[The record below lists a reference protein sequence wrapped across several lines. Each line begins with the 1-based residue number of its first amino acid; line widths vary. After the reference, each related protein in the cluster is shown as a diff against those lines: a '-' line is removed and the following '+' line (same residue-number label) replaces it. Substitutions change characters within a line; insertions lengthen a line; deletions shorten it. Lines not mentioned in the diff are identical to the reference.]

1 MTNDHLSQYN
11 SLVSRRAIINYQ
23 MATCIPPNGTITV
36 SELAKAC
43 GMHPDNVAI
52 ILAHGTTHRLFL
64 LNENGELA
72 HSAATMALTIV
83 PGLATCADMI
93 LNTQWKIAPELR

>member
-11 SLVSRRAIINYQ
+11 SLVSLRAMINYQ
-23 MATCIPPNGTITV
+23 VATRILPNGTTTIT
-36 SELAKAC
+36 ELAKAC

-64 LNENGELA
+64 LNENGEIA
-72 HSAATMALTIV
+72 HSAATMALTII
-83 PGLATCADMI
+83 PGLATCTDMI
-93 LNTQWKIAPELR
+93 LNTQWKIAPGLR